1 MPPVQVTSEIG
12 PLRAVLVHTPGR
24 ELVAVTPA
32 NREAYLY
39 DDVIDLDLA
48 EREHRRFVTVLQR
61 FAQVYEVR
69 TLLTELAGQPEVRE
83 FLVTRALEV
92 VPSDALAKQLAPLSA
107 GELVALM
114 IEGALEEAGPIARAL
129 NETRYALPPLP
140 NLFFT
145 RDAGIVIGAHA
156 IVGSMRHGVRWTE
169 ELLVKALF
177 RYHPCLE
184 NAGILYDGSEEKR
197 SNYTLE
203 GGDVHPLRPDLLVLG
218 FSERS
223 SPAALDH
230 LCDLVFEHCGVTDAI
245 VVVLPNERTA
255 IHLDMI
261 FTQLDS
267 ELCCVYPP
275 HFVGAERL
283 AVLHRRKRSRGV
295 KEMPNFFAAL
305 QAVDHPLEP
314 VFCGGASRPL
324 QEREQWSSAC
334 NFFAVRPGVVLTYD
348 RNEATL
354 AELERAGFAVA
365 PAERVGSDDVPD
377 GDAAGTGEGRR
388 TAITLEGSELV
399 RGGGG
404 PRCMTLPLRRDDL

>member
-1 MPPVQVTSEIG
+1 MARVHVTSEIG

-24 ELVAVTPA
+24 ELVAVTPGS
-32 NREAYLY
+32 REDYLY
-39 DDVIDLDLA
+39 DDIIDLELA
-48 EREHRRFVTVLQR
+48 QREHRRFVTVLER

-69 TLLTELAGQPEVRE
+69 TLLTELVARPDVRE

-92 VPSDALAKQLAPLSA
+92 VSSDALAKQLAALSPEA
-107 GELVALM
+107 LVGVM
-114 IEGALEEAGPIARAL
+114 VEGALEDAGPIARAL
-129 NETRYALPPLP
+129 NETGYALPPLP

-145 RDAGIVIGAHA
+145 RDVGIVIGEHS
-156 IVGSMRHGVRWTE
+156 IIGSMRYGVRWTE
-169 ELLVKALF
+169 ELLIKALF
-177 RYHPCLE
+177 RYHPCLD

-197 SNYTLE
+197 TNYTLE
-203 GGDVHPLRPDLLVLG
+203 GGDVHPIRPDLLVLG

-230 LCDLVFEHCGVTDAI
+230 LCDLVFEHCGVKDVI

-261 FTQLDS
+261 FTQLDR
-267 ELCCVYPP
+267 ELCGIYPP
-275 HFVGAERL
+275 HFVGPERL
-283 AVLHRRKRSRGV
+283 AVLHRRKKSKGV

-305 QAVDHPLEP
+305 Q
-314 VFCGGASRPL
+314 
-324 QEREQWSSAC
+324 EREQWASAC
-334 NFFAVRPGVVLTYD
+334 NFIAVRPGVVVTYA

-354 AELERAGFAVA
+354 RELEHTGFKTISAANLLDGAEPLGDGERAV
-365 PAERVGSDDVPD
+365 
-377 GDAAGTGEGRR
+377 
-388 TAITLEGSELV
+388 ITIEGSELV